1 MSRNSIWSE
10 ERSEIATWLSGY
22 LSMIKKWVDKI
33 LDNEDHDVNKNKII
47 NLLDE
52 WIQWLEDTKKKIMMM
67 QDVTPEDKKPED
79 KLMEKRLYLILKKD
93 PFDRILDGIKT
104 IEYRDKT
111 DYWKV
116 RLENKEW
123 DHVHFRNGY
132 RKDART
138 MLIEYKGMDITDRYE
153 IKLGSILY
161 TTIGNVIE

>member
-1 MSRNSIWSE
+1 
-10 ERSEIATWLSGY
+10 
-22 LSMIKKWVDKI
+22 
-33 LDNEDHDVNKNKII
+33 
-47 NLLDE
+47 
-52 WIQWLEDTKKKIMMM
+52 
-67 QDVTPEDKKPED
+67 
-79 KLMEKRLYLILKKD
+79 MEKRLYLILKKD

-132 RKDART
+132 RKDARQ